1 MTNTSVR
8 VACTLGVLIACALL
22 TTVAGTNFAVLF
34 MLLTTPIVWLNN
46 RPEKPDQQ
54 QLTFLILIAAFCLWD
69 ILTNLLAGHGLKASL
84 VEDVHHVRTFGFIL
98 VLWVLFAHEVVA
110 RTTLWALLATSVF
123 IAGLNLA
130 LTVVGRLPSGEYFM
144 PSISHLYGQ
153 ILVGCFFVFA
163 QMLLNKPQLSWR
175 LLVPMLILLT
185 SLIFA
190 SHRRTG
196 YVLLAGGL
204 LVWTMLNK
212 DKLFGKYRR
221 WFLGAVAIAV
231 VVALSSPVLQER
243 MLLVVSEI
251 QQFQA
256 QTPQE
261 RTAMPT
267 SVGIRLQYYLTV
279 WDLIS
284 QSNPWV
290 GVGSIS
296 FPELFWEVNEKVGGT
311 EKTMYSNPHNEYLYI
326 LATKGVVGLVLYLGI
341 FVQACRVAW
350 RKTDDVQRMS
360 LLVFV
365 FLFLLSITSNSMM
378 IDMEEGHFMM
388 LILLVFLAPP
398 SLHMMAQKKPWH
410 NDRELRAAD

>member
-1 MTNTSVR
+1 MTNISVR
-8 VACTLGVLIACALL
+8 VACCLGVLIACALL

-34 MLLTTPIVWLNN
+34 MLLTTPFVWLNH
-46 RPEKPDQQ
+46 RPAKADQQ
-54 QLTFLILIAAFCLWD
+54 QLAFLILIVAFCLWD
-69 ILTNLLAGHGLKASL
+69 ILTNLLAGHSLKASL

-98 VLWVLFAHEVVA
+98 MLWVLFAHEVVA
-110 RTTLWALLATSVF
+110 RTTLWGLLAATVF
-123 IAGLNLA
+123 LAGLNLA
-130 LTVVGRLPSGEYFM
+130 LTIIGYLPSGEYFM

-163 QMLLNKPQLSWR
+163 QMLINKPQLSWR
-175 LLVPMLILLT
+175 LLIPMLILLM

-204 LVWTMLNK
+204 LVWTLLNK

-221 WFLGAVAIAV
+221 WFLGSIALAVI
-231 VVALSSPVLQER
+231 VALTSPVLQER
-243 MLLVVSEI
+243 MLLVVAEI

-267 SVGIRLQYYLTV
+267 SVGIRLQYYLSV

-326 LATKGVVGLVLYLGI
+326 LATKGVIGLALYLGI

-388 LILLVFLAPP
+388 LILLAFLAPP
-398 SLHMMAQKKPWH
+398 SLNMVAEKMPW
-410 NDRELRAAD
+410 NISSELRKAA

>member
-1 MTNTSVR
+1 M
-8 VACTLGVLIACALL
+8 
-22 TTVAGTNFAVLF
+22 
-34 MLLTTPIVWLNN
+34 TTPFVWLNH
-46 RPEKPDQQ
+46 RPAKPDSQQ
-54 QLTFLILIAAFCLWD
+54 QTFLILIVAFCLWD
-69 ILTNLLAGHGLKASL
+69 ILTNLLAGHSLKASL

-110 RTTLWALLATSVF
+110 RTTLWALLAASVF
-123 IAGLNLA
+123 LAGLNLA
-130 LTVVGRLPSGEYFM
+130 LTVIGRLPSGEYFM

-175 LLVPMLILLT
+175 LLAPMLILLA

-204 LVWTMLNK
+204 FVWTLLNK

-221 WFLGAVAIAV
+221 WFLGAVAMAV
-231 VVALSSPVLQER
+231 LVALSSPVLQER
-243 MLLVVSEI
+243 MLLVVSEV

-267 SVGIRLQYYLTV
+267 SVGIRLQYYLSV

-284 QSNPWV
+284 QSNLWV

-326 LATKGVVGLVLYLGI
+326 LATKGVVGLALYLGI

-398 SLHMMAQKKPWH
+398 SLNMMAQKRPWH
-410 NDRELRAAD
+410 ISQ

>member
-1 MTNTSVR
+1 MTHTSVR

-22 TTVAGTNFAVLF
+22 TTVAGTNFAVLL
-34 MLLTTPIVWLNN
+34 MLGTVPFVWLNH
-46 RPEKPDQQ
+46 RPAQPNQQ
-54 QLTFLILIAAFCLWD
+54 QLTFLILIVAFCLWD
-69 ILTNLLAGHGLKASL
+69 ILTNVLAGHSFKAAL
-84 VEDVHHVRTFGFIL
+84 IEDVHHVRTFGFIL
-98 VLWVLFAHEVVA
+98 VLWILFAHEVVA

-123 IAGLNLA
+123 LAGLNLA
-130 LTVVGRLPSGEYFM
+130 LTVIGRLPSGEYFM

-204 LVWTMLNK
+204 FVWTLLNK

-221 WFLGAVAIAV
+221 WFFGAVALAL

-284 QSNPWV
+284 QSNPLV

-326 LATKGVVGLVLYLGI
+326 LATKGVIGLALYLGI

-388 LILLVFLAPP
+388 LILLIFLAPP
-398 SLHMMAQKKPWH
+398 SLNMMGQKMPWH
-410 NDRELRAAD
+410 TSRELHAAD